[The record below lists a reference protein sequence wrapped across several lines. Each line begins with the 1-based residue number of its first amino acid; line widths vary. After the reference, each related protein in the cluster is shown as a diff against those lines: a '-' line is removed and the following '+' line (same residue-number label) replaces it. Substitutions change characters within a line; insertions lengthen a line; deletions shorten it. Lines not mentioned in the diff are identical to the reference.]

1 MYMLLEEGD
10 KINFETDE
18 YFSFSPAG
26 GWHKIERIMKYNVNP
41 VTWLV
46 RRKISQDNIERND
59 SAALNKICPVCQ
71 SNIQL
76 SMYSGEGKGSGALPS
91 GEHNTTKATICPWCK
106 SKENESIAYY
116 FKCKNCGL
124 CFDPSGKQ

>member
-59 SAALNKICPVCQ
+59 SAAGIPKV
-71 SNIQL
+71 S
-76 SMYSGEGKGSGALPS
+76 LPD
-91 GEHNTTKATICPWCK
+91 GEHNK
-106 SKENESIAYY
+106 SSFQFPKEVEAFNDIGIQHWMGRPEDNESIGAHKMYLY
-116 FKCKNCGL
+116 FSRKLNT
-124 CFDPSGKQ
+124 